1 MKFTSLHN
9 AWLSKPWLQLP
20 VSHSITKSA
29 HTNRRASF
37 PLSTRGGIQEPSRK
51 SVGLL
56 SHVSSPDISVNSP
69 RIDRIAEFPLSSYDD
84 CLFPVNKTSTSA
96 QGSSGFP
103 SHSTVIDKCTIEV
116 CDRASVK
123 PSSTDDWQG
132 IKRSM
137 LKEIHE
143 DKSGSSDQN
152 ATAGASSY
160 TSSDLQR
167 RQFDTSSFQQRAEAL
182 EGLLE
187 FSARLLQQARYDE
200 LGVLLKPFG
209 PEKVSP
215 RETAIWLSKSF
226 KGNTNNTEESP

>member
-1 MKFTSLHN
+1 M
-9 AWLSKPWLQLP
+9 
-20 VSHSITKSA
+20 
-29 HTNRRASF
+29 
-37 PLSTRGGIQEPSRK
+37 
-51 SVGLL
+51 
-56 SHVSSPDISVNSP
+56 SSPDISVNSP

-84 CLFPVNKTSTSA
+84 CLFPVNKMSTSA